1 MVSQAPEF
9 TKHTHVSDS
18 GDEGKNT
25 GARTRRA
32 THRQMGEVAAEDARD
47 VMRRVILLFPVE

>member
-18 GDEGKNT
+18 GDEVKST
-25 GARTRRA
+25 GARTRQA
-32 THRQMGEVAAEDARD
+32 THRQMSEIAPEDARD
-47 VMRRVILLFPVE
+47 VMCRVILLFPVE